1 MTIGENNKY
10 LEAVAL
16 AEYLRKVLSTY
27 LRIFDARRVFL
38 ELTLRSNEN
47 KYYLISQTLCP

>member
-16 AEYLRKVLSTY
+16 TEYLRKVLSTY

-47 KYYLISQTLCP
+47 KYFLISQTLCP